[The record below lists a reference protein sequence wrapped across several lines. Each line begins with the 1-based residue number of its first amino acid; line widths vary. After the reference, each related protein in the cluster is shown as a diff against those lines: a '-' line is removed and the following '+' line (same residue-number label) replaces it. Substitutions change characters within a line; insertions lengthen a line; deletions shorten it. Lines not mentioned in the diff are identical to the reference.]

1 MYVLSYRLFTFI
13 AHVVDSVPERKVET
27 VVLPPA
33 GPDIPQVSGAGEVFS
48 VLVEGHSHDP
58 VGGVEGF
65 LHPVAVVNVNIDVE
79 NTLVILEQLQ
89 DPDYNVVDEAKT
101 TCLQTRITKNRMRA
115 APSI

>member
-65 LHPVAVVNVNIDVE
+65 LHPVAVVNVNIDIEDALMV
-79 NTLVILEQLQ
+79 LEQLK
-89 DPDYNVVDEAKT
+89 DGKHDVVHVAKT
-101 TCLQTRITKNRMRA
+101 CNNK
-115 APSI
+115 